1 MHKRNRIDV
10 ATLLILAAL
19 LGGLTVEGAYAV
31 GRKGAALSVNTTT
44 AAGVLTLDN
53 GLVSVRFDTAKSAFS
68 ACAGALAFI
77 RDGRLRDEGGEAS
90 IVTISDSLGNGKAV
104 EIRYSDGNADLVVLY
119 PGVPFVCVRT
129 RIHNGGSDRTVVDK
143 ITSVSF
149 ALDVGKAPSE
159 LRVLGCDGLTP
170 ADEDRTGY
178 TFLAV
183 ADPVTRAGIVAGWLT
198 HNRGSGV
205 VLSKAEGSLVRI
217 KGRSEYGKLLIE
229 PGKTAEGEV
238 FAVGWFDDNLTG
250 LEAYAD
256 AIAKANEI
264 ELRPVTC
271 GYCTWYHAGAL
282 NEKAMAKLAD
292 FCEENLTKF
301 GFEVLQIDDK
311 WQISNRDF
319 TSHRPDGPYPGGMK
333 PTADKIRA
341 AGMTAG
347 IWFIPFGWDHERP
360 VFEDHQDW
368 FVHRET
374 GEVYDVYWAGDCLD
388 MTHPEAREFLREVV
402 SRITREWGYKYIKVD
417 GLWTGLAAKILY
429 PEPTYGDDNLG
440 DAVFHDPGKTNIEA
454 YRDGLKLVREAAGD
468 DVFILG
474 CNIAQ
479 NMRTLGASFGLVDGM
494 RVGRDIGAALEQIKP
509 CAEMGSRLYF
519 FHNRVWYNDPDCL
532 MLRPPL
538 TLDQARAWGS
548 WIAVSGQ
555 LNLVSEWLPRLPSE
569 RLEVVKRSM
578 PNHGLCG
585 RPIDLFERNLPQ
597 VWHLTAGADETRR
610 DIVGLFNWDDEKATT
625 FSVDLDKLDLP
636 DGGTGLYVGF
646 DYWANEFVAP
656 FSATLETE
664 LPGGSCRIIAIRP
677 VLDRPQLISTSRH
690 ITQGVVD
697 VLAESWNANTL
708 SGTSLVVADDP
719 YELRIVTPTGR
730 KRWKVRSAGVSR
742 EDKRA
747 GITIRVKSAG
757 RNVRAT
763 VSSPTNRKVNWEI
776 SFE

>member
-1 MHKRNRIDV
+1 MLKQNRMSV
-10 ATLLILAAL
+10 
-19 LGGLTVEGAYAV
+19 GTVLV
-31 GRKGAALSVNTTT
+31 WAALSGGLCVDV
-44 AAGVLTLDN
+44 ASADEVLTLDN
-53 GLVSVRFDTAKSAFS
+53 GVVSVRFDKADNRFS
-68 ACAGALAFI
+68 ARSGDCAFI
-77 RDGRLRDEGGEAS
+77 RDGRLRYEEGEAS
-90 IVTISDSLGNGKAV
+90 IVTVSDSLGAGKGI
-104 EIRYSDGNADLVVLY
+104 EIRYPDGNADLVALY

-129 RIHNGGSDRTVVDK
+129 RMHNGGSERVMIDRITPVSLAVD
-143 ITSVSF
+143 
-149 ALDVGKAPSE
+149 LGKTPNE
-159 LRVLGCDGLTP
+159 LRALGCDGLTS
-170 ADEDRTGY
+170 ADEDRASY

-183 ADPVTRAGIVAGWLT
+183 ADPATRAGVVAGWLT
-198 HNRGSGV
+198 HNRGSGI
-205 VLSKAEGSLVRI
+205 VLSRADRSSVRI
-217 KGRSEYGKLLIE
+217 EGRSEYGKLLIE
-229 PGKTAEGEV
+229 LGKTAEGEI
-238 FAVGWFDDNLTG
+238 FAVGCFEDSLTG

-256 AIAKANEI
+256 AVAKANGI
-264 ELRPVTC
+264 ELRPATC

-282 NEKAMAKLAD
+282 NAKAMAKLAD

-360 VFEDHQDW
+360 VFEDHDDW

-374 GEVYDVYWAGDCLD
+374 GEVYEVYWAGDCLD
-388 MTHPEAREFLREVV
+388 MTHPEAREFLREIV
-402 SRITREWGYKYIKVD
+402 SRITREWGYKYIKID

-440 DAVFHDPGKTNIEA
+440 DAVFHNPNKTNIEA

-519 FHNRVWYNDPDCL
+519 LHNRVWYNDPDCL

-569 RLEVVKRSM
+569 RLDVVKRSM

-585 RPIDLFERNLPQ
+585 RPVDLFERNLPQ
-597 VWHLTAGADETRR
+597 VWRLAAGADGTRR
-610 DIVGLFNWDDEKATT
+610 DIVGLFNWDEQKSSTL
-625 FSVDLDKLDLP
+625 SVDLGKLDLP
-636 DGGTGLYVGF
+636 DGGGGSYVGF
-646 DYWANEFVAP
+646 DYWADEFVAP
-656 FSATLETE
+656 FTGTLETE
-664 LPGGSCRIIAIRP
+664 LAPGSCRVIAIRP
-677 VLDRPQLISTSRH
+677 ALDRPQLISTSRH

-697 VLAESWNANTL
+697 VLAESWNENKL
-708 SGTSLVVADDP
+708 SGVSLVVADDP
-719 YELRIVTPTGR
+719 YELRIVAPGGG
-730 KRWKVRSAGVSR
+730 KRWKVRSASVSR

-747 GITIRVKSAG
+747 GVTIKVKPAG

-763 VSSPTNRKVNWEI
+763 VSSPTNRKVSWEI
-776 SFE
+776 LFE